1 MTAGQ
6 TNRNVS
12 VEFVT
17 ISDDQAGQRIDNFL
31 ATKLKGLPK
40 SRIYRMLRKGE
51 VRVNKGRIGPAYRL
65 QPGDM
70 VRVPPVRLSAKT
82 DDERSRP
89 SPAALEYLSSRVIF
103 EDKQLLVL
111 DKPSGMAVHGGSG
124 LSYGVIEALRA
135 SRPDCHY
142 LELVHRLDRETSG
155 CLLIAKRRSYLRSL
169 HVLLRAGSMEKNYMT
184 LVRGDWQL
192 GKVLL
197 EDHLST
203 HQRRDGERHVEVGA
217 EGKASASRFR
227 PLQSFSR
234 ATLMEVSLLT
244 GRTHQIRVQ
253 AEAAGHP
260 VAGDEKYGDPVFNR
274 QMSRL
279 GLKRMFLHAHAL
291 AFEDP
296 GSGEWRA
303 YSAPLPEDLRE
314 VVDRLEA
321 PR

>member
-6 TNRNVS
+6 LNRRVS
-12 VEFVT
+12 VELVT

-31 ATKLKGLPK
+31 TTRLKGLPK
-40 SRIYRMLRKGE
+40 SRLYRMLRKGE

-65 QPGDM
+65 QAGDV
-70 VRVPPVRLSAKT
+70 VRVPPVRLSNNAGGGA
-82 DDERSRP
+82 EP
-89 SPAALEYLSSRVIF
+89 SVAALELLAGRVVF

-169 HVLLRAGSMEKNYMT
+169 HGLLRAGAMEKQYMT

-197 EDHLST
+197 EDQLST
-203 HQRRDGERHVEVGA
+203 HQRRGGERHVEVGI

-227 PLQSFSR
+227 PLQSFSS

-260 VAGDEKYGDPVFNR
+260 VAGDDKYGDPVFNR
-274 QMSRL
+274 QMSRI

-303 YSAPLPEDLRE
+303 FSAPLPKDLRD
-314 VVDRLEA
+314 VIDRLEGGA
-321 PR
+321 

>member
-1 MTAGQ
+1 
-6 TNRNVS
+6 
-12 VEFVT
+12 VELVT

-31 ATKLKGLPK
+31 ATRLKGLPK
-40 SRIYRMLRKGE
+40 SRLYRMLRKGE

-65 QPGDM
+65 QAGDV
-70 VRVPPVRLSAKT
+70 VRVPPVRLSNNTGEGAK
-82 DDERSRP
+82 P
-89 SPAALEYLSSRVIF
+89 SVAALEFLAGRVVF

-142 LELVHRLDRETSG
+142 LDLVHRLDRETSG

-169 HVLLRAGSMEKNYMT
+169 HGLLRAGAMEKQYMT

-197 EDHLST
+197 EDQLST
-203 HQRRDGERHVEVGA
+203 HQRRGGERHVEVGS

-227 PLQSFSR
+227 PLQSFSS
-234 ATLMEVSLLT
+234 ATLLEVSLLT

-260 VAGDEKYGDPVFNR
+260 VAGDDKYGDPVFNR
-274 QMSRL
+274 QMSRF
-279 GLKRMFLHAHAL
+279 GLKRMFLHAHSL

-303 YSAPLPEDLRE
+303 FSAPLPEDLRE
-314 VVDRLEA
+314 VIDRLEGGA
-321 PR
+321 